1 MIVREKKE
9 ALARDVLRLAEGS
22 IQRKL
27 PAFGAALGVMEGEW
41 TARGSGTDVQ
51 KLYWNR
57 EEVFRLFR
65 EGLEQVERRYLHL
78 LLHGMYLHGLRGREL
93 PERVWWLACDLMT
106 EYRIDRMHV
115 PGFAWP
121 IPGERSRWY
130 RRLQEEGAV
139 LQERKLAEW
148 LGGWR
153 EERLQELEDVFRRDD
168 HVYWR
173 EEDAVGEEGR
183 TERQERAEKMRKTA
197 GERI

>member
-115 PGFAWP
+115 RTA
-121 IPGERSRWY
+121 
-130 RRLQEEGAV
+130 
-139 LQERKLAEW
+139 
-148 LGGWR
+148 
-153 EERLQELEDVFRRDD
+153 
-168 HVYWR
+168 HT
-173 EEDAVGEEGR
+173 GR
-183 TERQERAEKMRKTA
+183 TEPVVSKASGRGGSASGEKAGRVAGRMEGRKAA
-197 GERI
+197 GAGGRIPKG